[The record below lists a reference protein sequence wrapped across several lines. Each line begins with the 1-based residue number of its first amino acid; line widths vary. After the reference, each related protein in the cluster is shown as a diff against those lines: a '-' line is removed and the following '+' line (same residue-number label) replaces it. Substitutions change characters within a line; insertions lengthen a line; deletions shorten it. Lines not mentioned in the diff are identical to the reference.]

1 MKQPITLILLLPI
14 LFICF
19 AFFGDNWSY
28 GFALMTLTVF
38 LIEIKIRKGT
48 ISKNSIREFF
58 NTPMNPRGETEQE
71 MLTRNN
77 LKYSFSV
84 IGLFSC
90 LGWLFIAPYIGIKL
104 YSEYKDWEFFIDIET
119 ILFMTY
125 LLVLGVLYRVFF
137 VKPIEKKD

>member
-1 MKQPITLILLLPI
+1 MKRPITLVLLLPI

-19 AFFGDNWSY
+19 AFFGDNGGY
-28 GFALMTLTVF
+28 AFVLIAVTGF
-38 LIEIKIRKGT
+38 LIEIKIKKGS
-48 ISKNSIREFF
+48 ISKHSIKEFF

-71 MLTRNN
+71 MLMRSN
-77 LKYSFSV
+77 LEYSFSA
-84 IGLFSC
+84 IGLLAC
-90 LGWLFIAPYIGIKL
+90 LGWLLVAPYFGIKL

-137 VKPIEKKD
+137 VKHIEN

>member
-1 MKQPITLILLLPI
+1 MKQPLTLVLLLPI

-19 AFFGDNWSY
+19 AFFGDNWGY
-28 GFALMTLTVF
+28 AFVLIAVTGF
-38 LIEIKIRKGT
+38 LIEIKIRKGS
-48 ISKNSIREFF
+48 ISKRSIKEFF

-71 MLTRNN
+71 MLARNN
-77 LKYSFSV
+77 LKYTFSAV
-84 IGLFSC
+84 GLLAC
-90 LGWLFIAPYIGIKL
+90 LGWLLVAPYFGIKL
-104 YSEYKDWEFFIDIET
+104 YSEYKDWGFFVDIEA